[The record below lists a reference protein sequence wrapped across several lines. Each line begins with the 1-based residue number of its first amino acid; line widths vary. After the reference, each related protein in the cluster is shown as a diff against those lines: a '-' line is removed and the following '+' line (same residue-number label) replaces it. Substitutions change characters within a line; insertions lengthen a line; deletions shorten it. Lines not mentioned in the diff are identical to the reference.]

1 MARPQMPMEANMA
14 WNPQI
19 DADKCVGCGECVDV
33 CPVEVYEMCDGKS
46 VPVNG
51 PECIGCQSC
60 VGVCPV
66 SAICVEDD

>member
-1 MARPQMPMEANMA
+1 MA

-33 CPVEVYEMCDGKS
+33 CPVEVYEMVDGKS
-46 VPVNG
+46 APVNG

-66 SAICVEDD
+66 SAVTVEDD